1 MKTVANSK
9 LLCAIVVTALAL
21 TVFSGVAVGY
31 SLTPSGSQDTVEVS
45 DRQIDSE
52 YGSATISSASSISAG
67 ESVAVEVGVESDE
80 LNPNLQIRDQEN
92 AILRLRRNVS
102 DGSVQRFDSSVFTPS
117 GQSETTAGT
126 YLISLWSEGEAVAA
140 HPVVVQG
147 YDISV
152 STPES
157 VEKGDTATITADL
170 SERQL
175 PKNSDLKT
183 VEIAVGNENVE
194 IEDEM
199 TRLDDEGEYSIDI
212 DTSDLDAQSYG
223 VYVAVRGEAET
234 EVGENELLAIS
245 EAPDLSVTDSDGSDG
260 SDNTDGSSGGESDDD
275 ASNNDDTGDDVSAD
289 DSDTSADTDGADGD
303 DTASESDDNE
313 SDNEESPSESSDS
326 AEEQNT
332 ETDSGTIEPTD
343 DESSDTDTSDENSSD
358 DSTPGFGI
366 VIVTIVLVVA
376 SLLVSVQ

>member
-1 MKTVANSK
+1 MKMVAKSK
-9 LLCAIVVTALAL
+9 LLSAIVVTALVL
-21 TVFSGVAVGY
+21 TVFSGVAAGY

-45 DRQIDSE
+45 DRQIDSK

-67 ESVAVEVGVESDE
+67 ESVAVEIGVESDE

-102 DGSVQRFDSSVFTPS
+102 DGSVQSFDSSVFTPS

-157 VEKGDTATITADL
+157 VEQGDTATITADL

-194 IEDEM
+194 IEEEM
-199 TRLDDEGEYSIDI
+199 TRSDGADEYSIDI
-212 DTSDLDAQSYG
+212 DTSNLDAQSYG

-245 EAPDLSVTDSDGSDG
+245 EAPDLSVTP
-260 SDNTDGSSGGESDDD
+260 
-275 ASNNDDTGDDVSAD
+275 AD
-289 DSDTSADTDGADGD
+289 DSDDSSTDDGSTDSSDESEDNNMESNGSEGDAVTNNDTQENNVTSNVSEGD
-303 DTASESDDNE
+303 DSANDTLESNDTSEDQAS
-313 SDNEESPSESSDS
+313 
-326 AEEQNT
+326 Q
-332 ETDSGTIEPTD
+332 TDSGTIEPTD
-343 DESSDTDTSDENSSD
+343 DEITDDATSDETSSD
-358 DSTPGFGI
+358 DSIPGFGVEISIIALLTVAI
-366 VIVTIVLVVA
+366 VITLKRTQ
-376 SLLVSVQ
+376 L

>member
-9 LLCAIVVTALAL
+9 LLCAIVATALAL
-21 TVFSGVAVGY
+21 TVFSGVAAGY

-67 ESVAVEVGVESDE
+67 ESVAVEIGVGSDE

-102 DGSVQRFDSSVFTPS
+102 DGSVESFDSSVFTPS

-157 VEKGDTATITADL
+157 VEQGDTATITADL

-194 IEDEM
+194 IEEEM
-199 TRLDDEGEYSIDI
+199 TPSDDEGEYSIDI
-212 DTSDLDAQSYG
+212 DTSDLDVQSYG

-245 EAPDLSVTDSDGSDG
+245 EAPDLSVIAADESDDGSTDDSSTGG
-260 SDNTDGSSGGESDDD
+260 SDDSESNNMDSSGSESDDD
-275 ASNNDDTGDDVSAD
+275 TQENNVTSNV
-289 DSDTSADTDGADGD
+289 
-303 DTASESDDNE
+303 SESDDSTNE
-313 SDNEESPSESSDS
+313 TLESNNDTNDDQGS
-326 AEEQNT
+326 Q
-332 ETDSGTIEPTD
+332 TDSGTIEPTD
-343 DESSDTDTSDENSSD
+343 DQTTDNSTPDETSSD
-358 DSTPGFGI
+358 DSIPGFGI
-366 VIVTIVLVVA
+366 AISIIAVLTVAMVIRLNRTQ
-376 SLLVSVQ
+376 S